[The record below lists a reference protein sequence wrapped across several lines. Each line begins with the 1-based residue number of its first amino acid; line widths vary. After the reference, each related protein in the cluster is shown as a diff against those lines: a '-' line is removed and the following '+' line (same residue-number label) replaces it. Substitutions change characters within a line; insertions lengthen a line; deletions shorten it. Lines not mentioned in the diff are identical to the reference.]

1 MRIGRHYRKMKQVK
15 ESMNWNQ
22 KATDWILLRMV
33 RSRLKMMIVVFQRTV
48 KRVQRLKK
56 QTVVEGRCCRRKRIG
71 SVENY

>member
-33 RSRLKMMIVVFQRTV
+33 RSRLKMMIVMFQRTV
-48 KRVQRLKK
+48 KMVQRVKK
-56 QTVVEGRCCRRKRIG
+56 QIVVEGHCRKKRIG
-71 SVENY
+71 WVENY